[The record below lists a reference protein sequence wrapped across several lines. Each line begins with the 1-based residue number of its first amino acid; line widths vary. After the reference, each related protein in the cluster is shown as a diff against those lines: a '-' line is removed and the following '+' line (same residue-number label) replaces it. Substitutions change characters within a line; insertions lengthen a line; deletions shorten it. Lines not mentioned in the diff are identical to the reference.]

1 MVNEAALTDPNR
13 IPNPDPNPYPNPSPN
28 PDPEP
33 NPSQAALIAARA
45 QKECIDF
52 SDFSGAIDRVIGG
65 LEKKSKVLSL
75 EEKTLVAHHEAGH
88 AVSGWFLK
96 HAAPLLKVMSKW
108 SLVISD

>member
-1 MVNEAALTDPNR
+1 MVNEAARTDPN
-13 IPNPDPNPYPNPSPN
+13 PNPDPDPNPYPNPNPN
-28 PDPEP
+28 PNPEP

-52 SDFSGAIDRVIGG
+52 SDFSDAIDRVIGG

-88 AVSGWFLK
+88 A
-96 HAAPLLKVMSKW
+96 APTLTLTPFSP
-108 SLVISD
+108 

>member
-88 AVSGWFLK
+88 AALTLILTPTS
-96 HAAPLLKVMSKW
+96 P
-108 SLVISD
+108 